1 VSDGYVTATN
11 GQRADRKASSPVE
24 VRLRGLA
31 STGGKSSSSAL
42 DAPPHAVLPSGL
54 DDRTDALVRLA
65 ALLAMG
71 GSATSYGCTVD
82 LALDGG
88 ATEEEIL
95 GTLLAVAPTVGLSRL
110 VPATV
115 GLALAL
121 GYDIDA
127 ALECFGPPADIG
139 EPSRYRR

>member
-1 VSDGYVTATN
+1 
-11 GQRADRKASSPVE
+11 
-24 VRLRGLA
+24 
-31 STGGKSSSSAL
+31 
-42 DAPPHAVLPSGL
+42 
-54 DDRTDALVRLA
+54 
-65 ALLAMG
+65 MG

-95 GTLLAVAPTVGLSRL
+95 GTLIAVAPTVGLSRL